1 MSEYEVLRR
10 TNIKRNQDYL
20 KSLGLIDDLK
30 RGEEVKK
37 RKRLSSSTT
46 RTTTRTRTR
55 TREKRL
61 INHSIE
67 KPLKS
72 IQKPSSSS
80 LINTLDVDSLLAM
93 AHPFAISKT
102 DAMYR
107 LVGHSNFTFSRL
119 SGIQTFANAIV
130 LFVNLDQSNYDN
142 VCFDDSRRLIQWFAQ
157 SRQSMESPAVARI
170 VGGKT
175 NVFLL
180 VRNGEQGYTFCGR
193 VEVDSVGDTTARPLA
208 FRLRLLDRSMPR

>member
-1 MSEYEVLRR
+1 MSEYEILRR
-10 TNIKRNQDYL
+10 KNIKRNQDYL
-20 KSLGLIDDLK
+20 KSLGLIDDLN
-30 RGEEVKK
+30 VKKDK
-37 RKRLSSSTT
+37 RKRITTTTSSTSTRSREKRIINQIQIEKPKKLIQIRKLLSSS
-46 RTTTRTRTR
+46 
-55 TREKRL
+55 
-61 INHSIE
+61 SI
-67 KPLKS
+67 K
-72 IQKPSSSS
+72 
-80 LINTLDVDSLLAM
+80 TLDVASLLAM

-102 DAMYR
+102 DAMHR

-130 LFVNLDQSNYDN
+130 LFVNLDSSNYDN

-157 SRQSMESPAVARI
+157 SRQSMESPVIARI

-193 VEVDSVGDTTARPLA
+193 VEVDSVGDASARPLA
-208 FRLRLLDRSMPR
+208 FRLRLLDRSMPQ